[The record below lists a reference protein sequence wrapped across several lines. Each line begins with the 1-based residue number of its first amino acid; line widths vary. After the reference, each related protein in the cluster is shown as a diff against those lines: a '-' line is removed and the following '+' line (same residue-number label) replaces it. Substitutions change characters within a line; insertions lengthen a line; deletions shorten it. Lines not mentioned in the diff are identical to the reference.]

1 MAKQFADLADVQ
13 KAFKANRKLG
23 YFRQNALKKQLK
35 KPPKNN
41 GNIHV

>member
-23 YFRQNALKKQLK
+23 YFKSNALKKAVEETAK
-35 KPPKNN
+35 K
-41 GNIHV
+41 